1 MWLKIGGI
9 MAGLKSNPN
18 AAKNLKP
25 CKPGETHNPNGRPKK
40 LVNVIKKIPKDMQ
53 EKVYDVLAFALTLP
67 DETSAKKYLESQQGE
82 LGQYG
87 FVLQIAIKQLLKD
100 GWGWNALMDILDR
113 LYGKPRETKD
123 LEVVGKMEFKGF
135 SSLMPPVDGIEELVK
150 EIDRKRAEENAE
162 I

>member
-1 MWLKIGGI
+1 
-9 MAGLKSNPN
+9 MAGLKSNPK
-18 AAKNLKP
+18 AAENLRP

-87 FVLQIAIKQLLKD
+87 FVLQIAIKQLLKE
-100 GWGWNALMDILDR
+100 GWGWNALMDIMDR
-113 LYGKPRETKD
+113 LYGKPKMSADITATGDGLTIVVKSQEEKD
-123 LEVVGKMEFKGF
+123 KLNNIGDL
-135 SSLMPPVDGIEELVK
+135 SI
-150 EIDRKRAEENAE
+150 
-162 I
+162 

>member
-1 MWLKIGGI
+1 
-9 MAGLKSNPN
+9 MAGLKSNPR
-18 AAKNLKP
+18 AAENLRP

-40 LVNVIKKIPKDMQ
+40 LVNVLKKIPKDMQ

-100 GWGWNALMDILDR
+100 GWGWSALMDIMDR
-113 LYGKPRETKD
+113 LYGKPKMSADITATGDGLTIVVKNQEEKD
-123 LEVVGKMEFKGF
+123 KLERMGGL
-135 SSLMPPVDGIEELVK
+135 SI
-150 EIDRKRAEENAE
+150 
-162 I
+162 

>member
-1 MWLKIGGI
+1 
-9 MAGLKSNPN
+9 MAGLKSNPR
-18 AAKNLKP
+18 AAENLRP

-87 FVLQIAIKQLLKD
+87 FVLQIAIKQLLKE
-100 GWGWNALMDILDR
+100 GWGWSALMDIMDR
-113 LYGKPRETKD
+113 LYGKPKMSADITATGDGLTIVVKNQEEKD
-123 LEVVGKMEFKGF
+123 KLDRMGEF
-135 SSLMPPVDGIEELVK
+135 SI
-150 EIDRKRAEENAE
+150 
-162 I
+162 

>member
-1 MWLKIGGI
+1 

-40 LVNVIKKIPKDMQ
+40 MVNAIKKLPKDMQ
-53 EKVYDVLAFALTLP
+53 EKVYGVLAFALTLP

-87 FVLQIAIKQLLKD
+87 FVLQIAIKQLLKE

>member
-1 MWLKIGGI
+1 
-9 MAGLKSNPN
+9 MAGLKSNPR
-18 AAKNLKP
+18 AAENLRP

-100 GWGWNALMDILDR
+100 GWGWSALMDIMDR
-113 LYGKPRETKD
+113 LYGKPKMSADINATGDGLTIVVKNQEEKD
-123 LEVVGKMEFKGF
+123 KL
-135 SSLMPPVDGIEELVK
+135 
-150 EIDRKRAEENAE
+150 DRMGGLS

>member
-1 MWLKIGGI
+1 
-9 MAGLKSNPN
+9 MAGLKSNPR
-18 AAKNLKP
+18 AAENLRP

-40 LVNVIKKIPKDMQ
+40 LVNVLKKIPKDMQ

-100 GWGWNALMDILDR
+100 GWGWSALMDIMDR
-113 LYGKPRETKD
+113 LYGKPKMSADITATGDGLTIVVKNQEEKD
-123 LEVVGKMEFKGF
+123 KLESMGGL
-135 SSLMPPVDGIEELVK
+135 SI
-150 EIDRKRAEENAE
+150 
-162 I
+162 

>member
-1 MWLKIGGI
+1 
-9 MAGLKSNPN
+9 MAGLKSNPR
-18 AAKNLKP
+18 AAENLRP

-87 FVLQIAIKQLLKD
+87 FVLQIAIKQLLKE
-100 GWGWNALMDILDR
+100 GWGWNALMDIMDR
-113 LYGKPRETKD
+113 LYGKPKMSADITATGDGLTIVVKSQEEKTKLDNIGD
-123 LEVVGKMEFKGF
+123 L
-135 SSLMPPVDGIEELVK
+135 SI
-150 EIDRKRAEENAE
+150 
-162 I
+162 

>member
-1 MWLKIGGI
+1 

-25 CKPGETHNPNGRPKK
+25 CKPGETHNPHGRPKK

-100 GWGWNALMDILDR
+100 GWGWSALMDIMDR
-113 LYGKPRETKD
+113 LYGKPKMSADFTAVGD
-123 LEVVGKMEFKGF
+123 GLTIVVK
-135 SSLMPPVDGIEELVK
+135 SQEEK
-150 EIDRKRAEENAE
+150 EKLDNMGGLDI
-162 I
+162 

>member
-1 MWLKIGGI
+1 
-9 MAGLKSNPN
+9 MAGLKSNPK
-18 AAKNLKP
+18 AAENLRP

-40 LVNVIKKIPKDMQ
+40 LVNVLKKIPKDMQ

-100 GWGWNALMDILDR
+100 GWGWSALMDIMDR
-113 LYGKPRETKD
+113 LYGKPKMSADITATGDGLTIVVKSQEEKD
-123 LEVVGKMEFKGF
+123 KLERIGGL
-135 SSLMPPVDGIEELVK
+135 SI
-150 EIDRKRAEENAE
+150 
-162 I
+162 

>member
-1 MWLKIGGI
+1 
-9 MAGLKSNPN
+9 MAGLKSNPR
-18 AAKNLKP
+18 AAENLRP

-100 GWGWNALMDILDR
+100 GWGWSALMDIMDR
-113 LYGKPRETKD
+113 LYGKPKMSADITATGDGLTIVVKNQEEKD
-123 LEVVGKMEFKGF
+123 KLERMGGL
-135 SSLMPPVDGIEELVK
+135 SI
-150 EIDRKRAEENAE
+150 
-162 I
+162 

>member
-1 MWLKIGGI
+1 
-9 MAGLKSNPN
+9 MAGLKSNPK
-18 AAKNLKP
+18 AAENLRP

-100 GWGWNALMDILDR
+100 GWGWSALMDVMDR
-113 LYGKPRETKD
+113 LYGKPKMSADITATGDGLTIVVKNQEEKD
-123 LEVVGKMEFKGF
+123 KLDRMG
-135 SSLMPPVDGIEELVK
+135 ELS
-150 EIDRKRAEENAE
+150 I
-162 I
+162 

>member
-1 MWLKIGGI
+1 
-9 MAGLKSNPN
+9 MAGLKSNPR
-18 AAKNLKP
+18 AAENLRP

-40 LVNVIKKIPKDMQ
+40 LVNVLKKIPKDMQ

-100 GWGWNALMDILDR
+100 GWGWYALMDIMDR
-113 LYGKPRETKD
+113 LYGKPKMSADITATGDGLTIVVKNQEEKD
-123 LEVVGKMEFKGF
+123 KLERIGGL
-135 SSLMPPVDGIEELVK
+135 SI
-150 EIDRKRAEENAE
+150 
-162 I
+162 

>member
-1 MWLKIGGI
+1 MRLLWLKIGGN

-53 EKVYDVLAFALTLP
+53 ETVYDVLAFALPLP

-100 GWGWNALMDILDR
+100 GWGWSALMDIMDR
-113 LYGKPRETKD
+113 LYGKPKMSADITATGDGLTIVVKNQEEKD
-123 LEVVGKMEFKGF
+123 KLERIGGL
-135 SSLMPPVDGIEELVK
+135 SI
-150 EIDRKRAEENAE
+150 
-162 I
+162 